1 MLKYMYSTST
11 LAFDSFGDI
20 ILERGDL
27 KYRTSREEVI
37 LQALT
42 DYLKTS
48 YGDYFFNPQLGAN
61 YDQYIGLGIT
71 PQLVKEIANKI
82 ETDIINLG
90 IIPQGLFKVYALQ
103 TENII
108 QVRIILFEDDDY
120 TIHLSYDP
128 SIGVTIGN

>member
-20 ILERGDL
+20 MLEGGDL

-61 YDQYIGLGIT
+61 YDQYIGLGPT
-71 PQLVKEIANKI
+71 TSP
-82 ETDIINLG
+82 
-90 IIPQGLFKVYALQ
+90 
-103 TENII
+103 
-108 QVRIILFEDDDY
+108 
-120 TIHLSYDP
+120 
-128 SIGVTIGN
+128 